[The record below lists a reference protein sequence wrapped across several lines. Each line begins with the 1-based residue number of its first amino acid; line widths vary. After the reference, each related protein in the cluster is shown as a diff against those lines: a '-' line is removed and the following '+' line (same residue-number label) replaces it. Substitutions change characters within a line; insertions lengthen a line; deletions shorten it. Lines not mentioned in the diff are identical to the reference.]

1 MQSEFKTRRALTLFH
16 YLQVAGGSDC
26 VPQDK
31 QTEPEEKTQSRS
43 THSPGNELILSLPS
57 EQQPNLNCYII
68 CHEVY
73 SFLFFFQFNIGGLK
87 QIKSL
92 GLACIN
98 VKEHLCCILS
108 TCFVWGRAMFNNSQW
123 SIFVSV
129 LMTALTTGFMCLSS
143 CGCPQPQSTPH
154 SWMGFLLDVWGEIW
168 THKWAD

>member
-31 QTEPEEKTQSRS
+31 QTEPEEKTQGRS

-57 EQQPNLNCYII
+57 EQQPNINCYII

-73 SFLFFFQFNIGGLK
+73 SFLFFFFQFNIGGFLQHYLK
-87 QIKSL
+87 KIQSL

-98 VKEHLCCILS
+98 VKEHLCYILS
-108 TCFVWGRAMFNNSQW
+108 TCFV
-123 SIFVSV
+123 
-129 LMTALTTGFMCLSS
+129 
-143 CGCPQPQSTPH
+143 
-154 SWMGFLLDVWGEIW
+154 
-168 THKWAD
+168 